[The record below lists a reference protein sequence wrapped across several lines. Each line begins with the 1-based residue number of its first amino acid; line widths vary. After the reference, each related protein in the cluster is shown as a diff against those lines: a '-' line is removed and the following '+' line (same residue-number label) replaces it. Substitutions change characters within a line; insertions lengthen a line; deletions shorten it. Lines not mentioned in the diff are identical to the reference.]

1 MATRHSSIA
10 LNSSTAVQIT
20 GIEDLNNKRGV
31 SIVLNNNHAS
41 AIMYIGATAATT
53 SSSFGM
59 HLDPNGRIVLSGE
72 FDATDVLYAIASAGT
87 PNLHVLVVGG

>member
-1 MATRHSSIA
+1 MATRHSTIA
-10 LNSSTAVQIT
+10 LNASTAVQIT
-20 GIEDLNNKRGV
+20 GIEDINNKKGI

-41 AIMYIGATAATT
+41 AIIYVGATEAT
-53 SSSFGM
+53 SSTSFGF

-87 PNLHVLVVGG
+87 PSLRVLVVGG